1 MSDIFGFAHPLGIRT
16 VVRYCRP
23 TVLDQGEITVAPA
36 DRTFP
41 VTTVPTRRSRNLVLT
56 GAISVA
62 LISTGSAYLAMVQ
75 FGIDVLAMNQGTA
88 YTTAG
93 VFELSLVTVALLAR
107 EAARDNRPG
116 GTLLALTWVLSSA
129 SGVFAAWHEAY
140 IGHPIGAVLFRFIV
154 PLLAALMWHLALIG
168 DRHLATGTSWSAMR
182 QSARMHALF
191 LTTEDLFR
199 AQSLNDGSRTARRRL
214 AKAEAGRRRARSVAL
229 RTVPPTEMRAQ
240 VAAWCEALAAVGDGT
255 ADVARLH
262 LADRQRLTGILTD
275 ELLDPR
281 APGAWG
287 EVEAPEVGVPEYER
301 RAADVAAQFAE
312 ELDAA
317 DARAVAN
324 ARTAESM
331 LDAANALK
339 EESDRRAVR
348 RSAALDMPR
357 QSVSER
363 APGPE
368 TDQTEQAEQDFAQAP
383 FADVPAADPAEAA
396 ARATANVREAIPP
409 RRAPRR
415 NTQLGTVD
423 AERMIDL
430 RTKGRTYQ
438 EIAEEVGVSR
448 STVGKR
454 MREFTETGSIPIV
467 RAR

>member
-1 MSDIFGFAHPLGIRT
+1 M
-16 VVRYCRP
+16 
-23 TVLDQGEITVAPA
+23 APA

-41 VTTVPTRRSRNLVLT
+41 VTTVPTRRSRRLVLT

-88 YTTAG
+88 YATAG

-116 GTLLALTWVLSSA
+116 GTLLALTWALSSA

-140 IGHPIGAVLFRFIV
+140 IGHPAGAVLFRFIV

-199 AQSLNDGSRTARRRL
+199 AQSLHDGSRSARRRL
-214 AKAEAGRRRARSVAL
+214 ARAEAGRRRARSVAL

-262 LADRQRLTGILTD
+262 LADRQRLTGILVSD
-275 ELLDPR
+275 EPVDDR
-281 APGAWG
+281 TSDTWAGAQDG
-287 EVEAPEVGVPEYER
+287 AAVGAPEYES
-301 RAADVAAQFAE
+301 RAVDAVAAEFA
-312 ELDAA
+312 DG
-317 DARAVAN
+317 
-324 ARTAESM
+324 
-331 LDAANALK
+331 
-339 EESDRRAVR
+339 
-348 RSAALDMPR
+348 RSAAPGRDQGAFDGGVLDREGFDEDRFGEGVFDEGVFDGEATRRPARVSAAHGTPR
-357 QSVSER
+357 QGVSER
-363 APGPE
+363 AP
-368 TDQTEQAEQDFAQAP
+368 AP
-383 FADVPAADPAEAA
+383 DGDPAEQGGPAVPVAEPADAA
-396 ARATANVREAIPP
+396 ARATENVREALPP
-409 RRAPRR
+409 RRRPRR
-415 NTQLGTVD
+415 DTRLGTQD

-430 RTKGRTYQ
+430 RTKGRSVR
-438 EIAEEVGVSR
+438 EVAEEVGVSE
-448 STVGKR
+448 STVRKR
-454 MREFTETGSIPIV
+454 LREYTATGSIPIV
-467 RAR
+467 KAR

>member
-1 MSDIFGFAHPLGIRT
+1 M
-16 VVRYCRP
+16 
-23 TVLDQGEITVAPA
+23 APA

-41 VTTVPTRRSRNLVLT
+41 VTTVPTRRSRRLVLT

-88 YTTAG
+88 YATAG

-116 GTLLALTWVLSSA
+116 GTLLALTWALSSA

-140 IGHPIGAVLFRFIV
+140 IGHPVGAVLFRFIV

-199 AQSLNDGSRTARRRL
+199 AQSLHDGSRAARRRL
-214 AKAEAGRRRARSVAL
+214 ARAEAGRRRARSVAL
-229 RTVPPTEMRAQ
+229 RTVPPMEMRAQ

-262 LADRQRLTGILTD
+262 LADRQRLTGILVDD
-275 ELLDPR
+275 ELMDGR
-281 APGAWG
+281 VSDTRDGARDG
-287 EVEAPEVGVPEYER
+287 VGVGAPDYER
-301 RAADVAAQFAE
+301 RAADAVAAEFADVRPVARGRDRDVLGE
-312 ELDAA
+312 DFLDR
-317 DARAVAN
+317 DVYDGGVYDGEVFDGE
-324 ARTAESM
+324 T
-331 LDAANALK
+331 
-339 EESDRRAVR
+339 DRRSARV
-348 RSAALDMPR
+348 SAALDMPR
-357 QSVSER
+357 QGVSER
-363 APGPE
+363 APAPE
-368 TDQTEQAEQDFAQAP
+368 SDPERD
-383 FADVPAADPAEAA
+383 ADVSVAEPAEAA
-396 ARATANVREAIPP
+396 DQATANVREALPP
-409 RRAPRR
+409 RRRPRR
-415 NTQLGTVD
+415 NTGLGTED
-423 AERMIDL
+423 AERMIQL
-430 RTKGRTYQ
+430 RTKGRTYR

>member
-1 MSDIFGFAHPLGIRT
+1 MAT
-16 VVRYCRP
+16 
-23 TVLDQGEITVAPA
+23 A

-41 VTTVPTRRSRNLVLT
+41 TTSVPTRRSRNLVLT

-88 YTTAG
+88 YATAG

-116 GTLLALTWVLSSA
+116 GTLLALTWALSSA

-140 IGHPIGAVLFRFIV
+140 IGHPVGAVLFRFVV

-168 DRHLATGTSWSAMR
+168 DRHLATGTSWSALR

-199 AQSLNDGSRTARRRL
+199 AQSLNDGSRAARRRL

-275 ELLDPR
+275 EYLGLPAGFAEDGD
-281 APGAWG
+281 AGVGSDGVGA
-287 EVEAPEVGVPEYER
+287 PEYEWRAAAAVADEAGMTRGAGAYARPGDGGGVFDGQAAAPEGRGAR
-301 RAADVAAQFAE
+301 RA
-312 ELDAA
+312 
-317 DARAVAN
+317 
-324 ARTAESM
+324 
-331 LDAANALK
+331 
-339 EESDRRAVR
+339 
-348 RSAALDMPR
+348 AALDMTR
-357 QSVSER
+357 QGVTER
-363 APGPE
+363 APEADVDPSAGAGE
-368 TDQTEQAEQDFAQAP
+368 
-383 FADVPAADPAEAA
+383 DVPAEPAEAA
-396 ARATANVREAIPP
+396 ARATENVRQAIPR

-415 NTQLGTVD
+415 NTQLGTED
-423 AERMIDL
+423 AERMLDL

-448 STVGKR
+448 STVSKR
-454 MREFTETGSIPIV
+454 VREYTETGGIPIV
-467 RAR
+467 KAR

>member
-1 MSDIFGFAHPLGIRT
+1 MAS
-16 VVRYCRP
+16 
-23 TVLDQGEITVAPA
+23 A

-41 VTTVPTRRSRNLVLT
+41 VTTVPTRRSRRLVLT

-88 YTTAG
+88 YATAG

-116 GTLLALTWVLSSA
+116 GTLLALTWALSSA

-140 IGHPIGAVLFRFIV
+140 IGHPVGAILFRFIV

-168 DRHLATGTSWSAMR
+168 DRHLATGTTWSAMR

-199 AQSLNDGSRTARRRL
+199 AQSLHDGSRAARRRL
-214 AKAEAGRRRARSVAL
+214 ARAEAGRRRARSVAL
-229 RTVPPTEMRAQ
+229 RTVPPMEMRAQ

-262 LADRQRLTGILTD
+262 LADRQRLTGILVDD
-275 ELLDPR
+275 ELMDGRVSDTRDGAR
-281 APGAWG
+281 AG
-287 EVEAPEVGVPEYER
+287 VGVGAPDYER
-301 RAADVAAQFAE
+301 RAADAVAAEF
-312 ELDAA
+312 A
-317 DARAVAN
+317 DARPVARGRDGD
-324 ARTAESM
+324 AFGEDF
-331 LDAANALK
+331 LDRDVYDAGVYDG
-339 EESDRRAVR
+339 EVFDGETDRRSARV
-348 RSAALDMPR
+348 SAALDTPR
-357 QSVSER
+357 QGVSER
-363 APGPE
+363 APAPE
-368 TDQTEQAEQDFAQAP
+368 GDTDEAET
-383 FADVPAADPAEAA
+383 PAAEPVEAA
-396 ARATANVREAIPP
+396 DRATANVREALPP
-409 RRAPRR
+409 RRRPRR
-415 NTQLGTVD
+415 NTGLGTED
-423 AERMIDL
+423 AERMIQL
-430 RTKGRTYQ
+430 RTKGRTYR

>member
-1 MSDIFGFAHPLGIRT
+1 MAS
-16 VVRYCRP
+16 
-23 TVLDQGEITVAPA
+23 A

-41 VTTVPTRRSRNLVLT
+41 VTTVPTRRSRRLVLT

-88 YTTAG
+88 YATAG

-116 GTLLALTWVLSSA
+116 GTLLALTWALSSA

-140 IGHPIGAVLFRFIV
+140 IGHPVGAILFRFIV

-191 LTTEDLFR
+191 LSTEDLFR
-199 AQSLNDGSRTARRRL
+199 AQSLHDGSRAARRRL
-214 AKAEAGRRRARSVAL
+214 ARAEAGRRRARSVAL
-229 RTVPPTEMRAQ
+229 RTVPPMEMRAQ

-262 LADRQRLTGILTD
+262 LADRQRLTGILVDD
-275 ELLDPR
+275 ELMDGRVSDTRDGAR
-281 APGAWG
+281 AG
-287 EVEAPEVGVPEYER
+287 VGVGAPDYER
-301 RAADVAAQFAE
+301 RAADAVAAEF
-312 ELDAA
+312 A
-317 DARAVAN
+317 DARPA
-324 ARTAESM
+324 ARGRDGGAFGEDF
-331 LDAANALK
+331 LDRDVYDAGVYDG
-339 EESDRRAVR
+339 EVFDGETDRRSARV
-348 RSAALDMPR
+348 SAALDTPR
-357 QSVSER
+357 QGVSER
-363 APGPE
+363 APAPE
-368 TDQTEQAEQDFAQAP
+368 GDTDEAEM
-383 FADVPAADPAEAA
+383 PAAEPAEAA
-396 ARATANVREAIPP
+396 DRATASVREALPP
-409 RRAPRR
+409 RRRPRR
-415 NTQLGTVD
+415 NTGLGTED
-423 AERMIDL
+423 AERMIQL
-430 RTKGRTYQ
+430 RTKGRTYR

>member
-1 MSDIFGFAHPLGIRT
+1 
-16 VVRYCRP
+16 
-23 TVLDQGEITVAPA
+23 VASA

-41 VTTVPTRRSRNLVLT
+41 VTTVPTRRSRRLVLT

-88 YTTAG
+88 YATAG

-116 GTLLALTWVLSSA
+116 GTLLALTWALSSA

-168 DRHLATGTSWSAMR
+168 DRHLATGTSWSALR

-199 AQSLNDGSRTARRRL
+199 AQSLHDGSRAARRRL
-214 AKAEAGRRRARSVAL
+214 ARAEAGRRRARSVAL
-229 RTVPPTEMRAQ
+229 RTVPPMEMRAQ

-262 LADRQRLTGILTD
+262 LADRQRLTGILVDD
-275 ELLDPR
+275 ELMDGR
-281 APGAWG
+281 VSDTRDGARDG
-287 EVEAPEVGVPEYER
+287 VGVGAPDYER
-301 RAADVAAQFAE
+301 RAADAVAAEFADGRPVARDRDMFGE
-312 ELDAA
+312 GILDR
-317 DARAVAN
+317 DAYQGGVFDGEVFDGETERRS
-324 ARTAESM
+324 AR
-331 LDAANALK
+331 
-339 EESDRRAVR
+339 V
-348 RSAALDMPR
+348 SAALDTPR
-357 QSVSER
+357 QGVSER
-363 APGPE
+363 APAPE
-368 TDQTEQAEQDFAQAP
+368 GDLAERDAETLVAE
-383 FADVPAADPAEAA
+383 PAEAA
-396 ARATANVREAIPP
+396 DRATANVREALPP
-409 RRAPRR
+409 RRRPRR
-415 NTQLGTVD
+415 NTGLGTED
-423 AERMIDL
+423 AERMIQL
-430 RTKGRTYQ
+430 RTKGRTYR